1 MQRVRWFDHPTV
13 SELDPILV
21 KFKDVPMNVA
31 GLFDCL
37 ERTLAL
43 ALVPSLLGKSYLLWL
58 GNAILTSSLWFEP
71 FFLKK

>member
-31 GLFDCL
+31 GLFVCL
-37 ERTLAL
+37 ERAL

-58 GNAILTSSLWFEP
+58 GNAILTSSY
-71 FFLKK
+71 